1 MTGMSERIDHF
12 FHISE
17 RGSTVGR
24 EVRGG
29 LITFLA
35 MFYIMAV
42 NPLILQQAAGPELFG
57 QLVTATGLAAFI
69 SCILMGIYAKFPVA
83 LAPGMGINAFI
94 AYTIVIGMGFT
105 YYQALLVVL
114 ISGIIFLALTVSGIR
129 TKILS
134 SIPAIIRLAITAG
147 IGFFIVLVGLYNSG
161 IIIHADGSA
170 LTLGDIA
177 SPGVN
182 LSIMCII
189 ITLVL
194 WYRDRWY
201 AVLVGVIFSVAFGFM
216 GGQLFGWDTTVD
228 GASLIPGVGTAA
240 VTGIVSMPD
249 FGLFGAM
256 FTEFTMFDTALI
268 PAFLAS
274 IASLLIVDMFDTAG
288 TLLGIGQTAGIID
301 DDGNIEGSEKA
312 LQADAVS
319 SIIGAVAGTTT
330 TTSFIESS
338 TGISA
343 GARTGLMA
351 VTVGIMFFLALF
363 FVPVFSIITSA
374 CTVGALFLVGL
385 MMITAVKDIEWTEPV
400 NVATAFLTVFMMAL
414 SGSITDGIAFGILA
428 YLLGMLVTKRIK
440 EVPMMMWIL
449 GLIFLGYFYL
459 TYGII
464 PDL

>member
-114 ISGIIFLALTVSGIR
+114 MSGIIFLALTVSGIR